1 MFVQFPYSPVRWSTC
16 QLETPLPITM
26 GPTFV
31 IRIGQGVCIHRY
43 TCLVTPHL
51 FSLSLS
57 LSLSL
62 VKQQSRYYFAGP
74 TFTNS
79 SSLSIFSSQTSTLG
93 YCLSLTRIF
102 IKVQENAKCTDLD
115 ILQSYKRLA
124 EVESNLDRLINHS
137 DSLNWILL
145 FFIFLNKK

>member
-57 LSLSL
+57 LSLSSN
-62 VKQQSRYYFAGP
+62 SRVDIILRVPRLLILHPYPFFPLKLPLLDIA
-74 TFTNS
+74 S
-79 SSLSIFSSQTSTLG
+79 HS
-93 YCLSLTRIF
+93 RIF

-137 DSLNWILL
+137 DSLSWILL